1 MQKLNHFQVQDA
13 HIIFC
18 TLLLAIK
25 SQDAVFLQVFLKQEK
40 EKGREEKREDKKK
53 RKIQTYISLCFLSE
67 LQKTE

>member
-25 SQDAVFLQVFLKQEK
+25 SQDAVFLQVFFKTGKRERKRREKRRQKEK
-40 EKGREEKREDKKK
+40 ENTD
-53 RKIQTYISLCFLSE
+53 IYQPMFL
-67 LQKTE
+67 K